1 MSLLLYWYFLMLSLK
16 TLMYNRQDPAY
27 VTKRKSKTLSESLK
41 SSASMDN
48 ETLSF
53 SVQLFAAL
61 AHPTRLRIV
70 DLLTTRECTV
80 NEVANSLS
88 ILQPNASQ
96 HLAILNRAGVVKVR
110 PEGVARSYSL
120 RGPRIARVLVLVNEF
135 RQTHAPDLE
144 RLDFADAIDESQAV
158 LV

>member
-1 MSLLLYWYFLMLSLK
+1 M
-16 TLMYNRQDPAY
+16 DP
-27 VTKRKSKTLSESLK
+27 
-41 SSASMDN
+41 
-48 ETLSF
+48 ETLAF

-96 HLAILNRAGVVKVR
+96 HLAILNRASVVKVR

-144 RLDFADAIDESQAV
+144 ALALEEQLDEGHAV
-158 LV
+158 LA